1 MELFQPSEGGCLG
14 QAHLFLSEIEIYRKN
29 IFINT
34 KKAKV
39 SKHVELEK
47 NLRAQAE
54 VGEVPTQPPPIY
66 PEPSLDP

>member
-1 MELFQPSEGGCLG
+1 MEFFQLSEGVCLG
-14 QAHLFLSEIEIYRKN
+14 QAHLSLSEIEIYKKN
-29 IFINT
+29 TFINT

-54 VGEVPTQPPPIY
+54 VGEVSTKPPPIY
-66 PEPSLDP
+66 PDPSLDP